1 MIQNPF
7 CLKKDILSEDLQEE
21 FSKIKCSFTANNN
34 FEVISLSDF
43 RAKYVHIY
51 KSVGGVA
58 IHKLLPFHQLT
69 CVKMVFF
76 FRYKDKTQQQT

>member
-7 CLKKDILSEDLQEE
+7 CLKKDIPSEDLQEE

-58 IHKLLPFHQLT
+58 IHKLLPFSST
-69 CVKMVFF
+69 YMCENGFF
-76 FRYKDKTQQQT
+76 L